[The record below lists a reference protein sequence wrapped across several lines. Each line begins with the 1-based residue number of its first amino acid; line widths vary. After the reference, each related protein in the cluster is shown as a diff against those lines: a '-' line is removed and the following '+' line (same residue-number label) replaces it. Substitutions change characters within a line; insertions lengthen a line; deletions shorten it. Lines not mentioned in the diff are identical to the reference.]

1 MSLSLLM
8 NVLTVLSIFAVIG
21 FGVIIVLIYLKINS
35 ISISTDNLTRDQ
47 KKVPNE
53 KR

>member
-21 FGVIIVLIYLKINS
+21 VGVLIVLIFVKVRKIA
-35 ISISTDNLTRDQ
+35 
-47 KKVPNE
+47 E
-53 KR
+53 KE